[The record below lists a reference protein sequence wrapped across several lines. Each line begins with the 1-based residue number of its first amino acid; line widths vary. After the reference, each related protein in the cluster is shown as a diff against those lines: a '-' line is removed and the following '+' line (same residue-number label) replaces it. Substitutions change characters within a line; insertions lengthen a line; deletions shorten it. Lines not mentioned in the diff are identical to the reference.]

1 MRCLDHV
8 RSCCNVVCENCN
20 REHCGNWL
28 SARRWCDDHC
38 GSWFQPCSLRA
49 MVLRKMRLA
58 LDELGHETFSISS
71 GWILGAKTQRAH
83 RRNKKKKRPNMID
96 QKPCPNKSQ
105 GILRFAHLL
114 RRDLFAP
121 VIHVVGWCRGDT
133 SWSARTLTRYNVT
146 RLTCQNYAMVRPL
159 SRFGRIL
166 AWHWTVAIAL
176 GLQKV
181 VSDTGPMGP
190 TT

>member
-1 MRCLDHV
+1 MLEDGATITAGAGSIHV
-8 RSCCNVVCENCN
+8 RCGQWCCE
-20 REHCGNWL
+20 RCGWRWMN
-28 SARRWCDDHC
+28 SA
-38 GSWFQPCSLRA
+38 
-49 MVLRKMRLA
+49 MRHSQYHQVGFW
-58 LDELGHETFSISS
+58 EPRHRGHIEET
-71 GWILGAKTQRAH
+71 
-83 RRNKKKKRPNMID
+83 KKKRPNMID

-133 SWSARTLTRYNVT
+133 SWSVRTLTRYNVT